1 MRRNTENTR
10 GQTTSSVVAHLLP
23 TDAEQALN
31 KTKPSLLPWKAF
43 YCTVV
48 VPLSTIKPLV
58 DSLGSLEQGRE
69 KAMAP
74 ATTTAEMGE
83 APGSETL
90 KDATIDVRMA
100 TGNHNTTQLWRTWD
114 EKVRVQDR
122 SVHVSANS
130 RQKGDL
136 RSRQRVTRERER
148 ERERV
153 HRVTA
158 FVCTRSLERT
168 LI

>member
-1 MRRNTENTR
+1 
-10 GQTTSSVVAHLLP
+10 
-23 TDAEQALN
+23 
-31 KTKPSLLPWKAF
+31 
-43 YCTVV
+43 
-48 VPLSTIKPLV
+48 
-58 DSLGSLEQGRE
+58 
-69 KAMAP
+69 MAP

-148 ERERV
+148 ERESPSCYSFRMYEKP
-153 HRVTA
+153 RAYIDMTDTCFA
-158 FVCTRSLERT
+158 L
-168 LI
+168 